1 MTHGGLL
8 SIQEAAALG
17 VPIVG
22 IPIYADQ
29 PYNLAKVVSAGIG
42 IKLEFA
48 NISTEAVL
56 WAVNEVL
63 NNPR

>member
-8 SIQEAAALG
+8 STQEAAVRG
-17 VPIVG
+17 VPVVG

-29 PYNLAKVVSAGIG
+29 RYNLAKIVSAGIG
-42 IKLEFA
+42 VKLDFA
-48 NISTEAVL
+48 NITTEAVL
-56 WAVNEVL
+56 WAINEVL

>member
-8 SIQEAAALG
+8 SIQEAVARG

-22 IPIYADQ
+22 IPIYGDQ
-29 PYNLAKVVSAGIG
+29 PYNLAKIVSAGIG
-42 IKLEFA
+42 IKLDFA
-48 NISTEAVL
+48 NITTEAVL

-63 NNPR
+63 GNPR

>member
-8 SIQEAAALG
+8 SIQEAVARG

-22 IPIYADQ
+22 IPVYGDQ
-29 PYNLAKVVSAGIG
+29 YYNLAKILSAGIG
-42 IKLEFA
+42 IKLDFE
-48 NISTEAVL
+48 NITTVAVL

-63 NNPR
+63 ANPR

>member
-8 SIQEAAALG
+8 STHEAVIRG

-29 PYNLAKVVSAGIG
+29 PYNLAKIVSAGIG

-48 NISTEAVL
+48 NITTEAVL
-56 WAVNEVL
+56 WAINEVL